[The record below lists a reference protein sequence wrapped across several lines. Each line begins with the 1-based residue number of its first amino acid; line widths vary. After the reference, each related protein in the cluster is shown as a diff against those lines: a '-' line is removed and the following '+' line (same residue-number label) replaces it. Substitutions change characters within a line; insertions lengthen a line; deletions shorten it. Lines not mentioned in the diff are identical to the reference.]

1 MGFNSGFKGLI
12 LSPRTVLVL
21 GTCHMKSVMPLLNP
35 HSSVCIAL
43 LPFIQRGLEVLCV
56 KFDSGTYWAVKTLL

>member
-1 MGFNSGFKGLI
+1 
-12 LSPRTVLVL
+12 
-21 GTCHMKSVMPLLNP
+21 MKSVMPLLIL

-43 LPFIQRGLEVLCV
+43 LPFVQRGLEVLCV